1 MVFELSYCQTKVVM
15 RSVKWLFLFGGILV
29 IGLSLKKPEAVQKQN
44 VVVNLTKPE
53 TLQKQLVSTGKVN
66 WLTLD
71 QVADS
76 LKVNPKPVLID
87 LYTEW
92 CGWCKVMDKKTY
104 ANKNVA
110 DYLKHKFY
118 AVKLDAETKKQIT
131 WNGKRY
137 NFNPNYRTND
147 IAMYLTNG
155 QLSYPTTVIIPPD
168 NGAPQAIPGY
178 LEPKDF
184 ELILK
189 YFGEDKFGNVAFED
203 YRKNFVSRW

>member
-29 IGLSLKKPEAVQKQN
+29 IGLSLR
-44 VVVNLTKPE
+44 KPE
-53 TLQKQLVSTGKVN
+53 TFQQEPGGLSFAKPGSLQKQRVSTSKVN

-76 LKVNPKPVLID
+76 LKIKPMPVLID

-118 AVKLDAETKKQIT
+118 SVKLDAETKKQIT

-147 IAMYLTNG
+147 IALYLTNG
-155 QLSYPTTVIIPPD
+155 QLSYPTTVIIPSD

-189 YFGEDKFGNVAFED
+189 YFGEDKFGKVAFED
-203 YRKNFVSRW
+203 YRKNFVGKW

>member
-1 MVFELSYCQTKVVM
+1 M
-15 RSVKWLFLFGGILV
+15 RSLKWLFLFGGILML
-29 IGLSLKKPEAVQKQN
+29 GLSLR
-44 VVVNLTKPE
+44 KPE
-53 TLQKQLVSTGKVN
+53 TLHNDYSLVGDVPGSVSHEGSIQKRPETVSKVN
-66 WLTLD
+66 WLTLT
-71 QVADS
+71 QVEDS
-76 LKVNPKPVLID
+76 LRVNPKPVLID

-110 DYLKHKFY
+110 EYLQRKFY
-118 AVKLDAETKKQIT
+118 TIKLDAETKKQLT

-147 IAMYLTNG
+147 IALYLTNG
-155 QLSYPTTVIIPPD
+155 QLSYPTTVIIPAN
-168 NGAPQAIPGY
+168 NGIPQAIPGY

-189 YFGEDKFGNVAFED
+189 YFGEDKFGKVAFED
-203 YRKNFVSRW
+203 YRKAFKGKW